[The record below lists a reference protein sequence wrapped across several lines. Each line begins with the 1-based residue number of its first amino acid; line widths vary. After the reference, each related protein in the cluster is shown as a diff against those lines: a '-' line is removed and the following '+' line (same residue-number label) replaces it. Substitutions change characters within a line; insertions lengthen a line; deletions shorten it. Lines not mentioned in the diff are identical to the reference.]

1 VIRIAITGGVA
12 EGKSTVL
19 AYLRDLGHLV
29 ESSDRISRKVFESP
43 GIQAGIADILKV
55 SVPINPETL
64 RERLSDGTIRRAVN
78 ALMHPPIVAAI
89 TAMPFDFIEVPLL
102 IEACLQGHFDRV
114 WVVTCGPEEQLRR
127 LTARLGS
134 EPAAVALIGTQL
146 TSRAKIPFADSI
158 IRTNREESSVK
169 RCVSL
174 AAQRDLR

>member
-1 VIRIAITGGVA
+1 VRRIAITGGVA

-19 AYLRDLGHLV
+19 GYLRDLGYSV
-29 ESSDRISRKVFESP
+29 ESSDRISRKVFESQE
-43 GIQAGIADILKV
+43 IQTSIAELLNI
-55 SVPINPETL
+55 SPPINPETL
-64 RERLSDGTIRRAVN
+64 RERLSDSGIRRAIN
-78 ALMHPPIVAAI
+78 ALMHPPIIAAI

-102 IEACLQGHFDRV
+102 IEACLQSHFDRV

-127 LTARLGS
+127 LTARLDS
-134 EPAAVALIGTQL
+134 EPAATALIGTQL
-146 TSRAKIPFADSI
+146 TSRAKIAFADSI